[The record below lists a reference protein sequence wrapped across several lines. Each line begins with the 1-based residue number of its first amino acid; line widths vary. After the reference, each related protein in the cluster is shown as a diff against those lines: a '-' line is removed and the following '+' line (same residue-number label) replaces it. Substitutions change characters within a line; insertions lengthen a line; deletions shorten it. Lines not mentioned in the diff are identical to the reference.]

1 MKLYQVFNIIVF
13 TGTVPVS
20 LLQIEVCTVGSREK
34 YKDIL
39 KKEDE
44 VLGLKEDILTEAN
57 HYVADIKK
65 EALVVEDKVK
75 TAGDLEELD
84 SYIETVKDE
93 VKLEIR
99 QAYIC

>member
-1 MKLYQVFNIIVF
+1 MNKFSYYYCF
-13 TGTVPVS
+13 TGTVTFS
-20 LLQIEVCTVGSREK
+20 LLQIEVYTVGSREK

-44 VLGLKEDILTEAN
+44 VLGLKEDIFTEAN

-75 TAGDLEELD
+75 AGGDLEELD